1 MHIIVCLRERKKESH
16 YAKQHAVSLLL
27 HYRSITRVISF
38 SPWEKTQSRIYLWKF
53 LRALSVTSRGDAI
66 SRGNSS
72 IAFGEQVPRV
82 TSRRVPAGSELIRH
96 FWRTSEREGYPRRDE
111 GEICSRR
118 EKTKRSLF
126 EDHRGIECYSRLGPR
141 IEHPRGRTYSL
152 PAEGVGETV
161 KSI

>member
-27 HYRSITRVISF
+27 HYRSNFFLAVI
-38 SPWEKTQSRIYLWKF
+38 EKTQSRIYLWKF